1 MYSGYGIAID
11 GAGPWS
17 FGNYFIRNVVIFGV
31 NNSSS
36 SHAGDCKK
44 YFLVLDEGPT
54 DYINGSIDTGAK
66 KICINFSKAKYKI
79 LLEFTFQS

>member
-17 FGNYFIRNVVIFGV
+17 FRNYFARNVVVFGV

-36 SHAGDCKK
+36 SHAGDRKK
-44 YFLVLDEGPT
+44 YFLVCGEGPT
-54 DYINGSIDTGAK
+54 DYINGSNGTTVK
-66 KICINFSKAKYKI
+66 KFCINFSIAKYKI
-79 LLEFTFQS
+79 LLEFSFQS